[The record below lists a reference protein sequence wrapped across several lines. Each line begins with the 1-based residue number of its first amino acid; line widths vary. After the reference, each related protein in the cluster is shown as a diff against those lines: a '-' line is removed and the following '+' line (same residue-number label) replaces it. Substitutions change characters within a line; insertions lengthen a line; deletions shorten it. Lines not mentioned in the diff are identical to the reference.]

1 MNTKIYVNKAEWN
14 EGKRQ
19 LHLIIGDEISLS
31 ELTPREQMLVDSD
44 HLSFIYITE
53 KDEDYSYIMLPDS
66 IWPQLKV
73 ALAEKGDIYL
83 SQQNQ
88 ILQLPLF
95 QEELEYLIENI
106 KGNSN
111 YGEEMVNK
119 VEEIFN

>member
-1 MNTKIYVNKAEWN
+1 MNTKINVNKAEWN

-73 ALAEKGDIYL
+73 ALAENGDIYL